1 MTLHASELRTCR
13 EALGVSQ
20 EQFARM
26 LGVSAE
32 TYRTWDAG
40 RRAASA
46 ATLAKAR
53 AIVNAGEHALVALES
68 LAREFKVSDKTLRR
82 AAADGRLQAQ
92 FKTKTYFGKPIALA
106 TRAAVREFL
115 AHAFGRSPTVL
126 GCRSPLATPPSDY
139 ASKIIRIRRRL
150 HFTQAALATRVGAA
164 NKAVVYQWETG
175 KRTPSPVFW
184 ARLQRVR
191 SR

>member
-1 MTLHASELRTCR
+1 MGL
-13 EALGVSQ
+13 SQ

-26 LGVSAE
+26 LGVSTE

-53 AIVNAGEHALVALES
+53 AIVNAGQNVPVALET
-68 LAREFKVSDKTLRR
+68 LAREFTISEKTLRR
-82 AAADGRLQAQ
+82 AAADGRLQAH
-92 FKTKTYFGKPIALA
+92 FKTKTYFGNPIALA

-115 AHAFGRSPTVL
+115 AHAFGRSSTVL
-126 GCRSPLATPPSDY
+126 GCRSPLASPPPDY
-139 ASKIIRIRRRL
+139 ASKIIRMRHRL
-150 HFTQAALATRVGAA
+150 QFTQAALATRVGAA

-175 KRTPSPVFW
+175 KRIPSPVFW
-184 ARLQRVR
+184 ARLLRVR